1 MFVLLPEV
9 HLLDVAGP
17 AQVFGTAADFGQPY
31 RLSYVAE
38 REHVPSAQ
46 GLPLTAPSGDD
57 PRPTK

>member
-1 MFVLLPEV
+1 MSHVVFVLLPEV

-38 REHVPSAQ
+38 REQAFRRELAKQRRV
-46 GLPLTAPSGDD
+46 G
-57 PRPTK
+57 